1 MPLPRQRL
9 TALLA
14 ESALTSV
21 ELVIAPPGY
30 GKTTLLREYASAD
43 SGAVFVALP
52 EATGL
57 ESFVHA
63 VIAAAVPSALHAI
76 GALFDGV
83 EEHKIEE
90 RAAEWLVSRLR
101 TFDGTLIIDDLHRAA
116 GDQRVARV
124 LVAAI
129 SATHGRM
136 RWIVASRETPRF
148 PMGSW
153 ISRGWTG
160 MPITSEDLNFTV
172 PEAAALAASL
182 NIEVH
187 PDDVAMLVEDTLG
200 WPIGLR
206 LGLSL
211 AARKRGTR
219 QTRMQ
224 TREALFALIDD
235 EVWQTLDAAMRDLI
249 SAAALMSTPTVSTLV
264 AAGFADARSQMASV
278 FARVPFIAA
287 IDDEAFTIHDLFREF
302 VSARMPPESVAGDA
316 TRVGTALVAGGNP
329 TDGLRL
335 LIAADRADG
344 VQAALAMHAFE
355 LLDTGQRAVVN
366 ASIAFLGE
374 RGLNDSGV
382 ALAIRGAL
390 AFADGSGSNSS
401 NLFARALE
409 RGVPPSMRS
418 EVSRRLALSYANRGM
433 MTEALNVLRPLESD
447 SSISLEDRLEVQ
459 ATSVSFIAADGAQD
473 RSAIAAMIASLEA
486 QISSVRPGVQAR
498 LLQRLGNAAFYNSD
512 LQAAERL
519 SLDAAL
525 LATELGMDRIAAV
538 AYSTLYSLASFVDP
552 NAARARSFSKS
563 QAVAAERAANT
574 ALHVYALRAQ
584 YAIAAMNVD
593 TAETHLLEASL
604 ATLVDTRTY
613 RDSFLFR
620 FARALQYVATSNVA
634 KAEATLLSMPLASI
648 SGPERARRDAFLIL
662 ILLLRRKR
670 SEAAAILDHGL
681 VTEVPTGYGRVEIAY
696 AYAYR
701 GIAFWALDRPAQAR
715 KSFEFDSAEIP
726 PADRHLIE
734 IFKDLTGLPHP
745 LPNRNAIDALCVSLT
760 EADCR
765 GYAELLRRIVDLDAN
780 DAELSAAELE
790 TLREFDR
797 YGGRAIDVAK
807 ALGKSKFTVQNQIQS
822 AIKKL
827 GCSGRAEALAYARQR
842 GWLDT
847 APN

>member
-1 MPLPRQRL
+1 
-9 TALLA
+9 
-14 ESALTSV
+14 
-21 ELVIAPPGY
+21 
-30 GKTTLLREYASAD
+30 
-43 SGAVFVALP
+43 
-52 EATGL
+52 
-57 ESFVHA
+57 
-63 VIAAAVPSALHAI
+63 
-76 GALFDGV
+76 
-83 EEHKIEE
+83 
-90 RAAEWLVSRLR
+90 
-101 TFDGTLIIDDLHRAA
+101 
-116 GDQRVARV
+116 
-124 LVAAI
+124 
-129 SATHGRM
+129 
-136 RWIVASRETPRF
+136 
-148 PMGSW
+148 
-153 ISRGWTG
+153 
-160 MPITSEDLNFTV
+160 
-172 PEAAALAASL
+172 
-182 NIEVH
+182 
-187 PDDVAMLVEDTLG
+187 
-200 WPIGLR
+200 
-206 LGLSL
+206 
-211 AARKRGTR
+211 
-219 QTRMQ
+219 
-224 TREALFALIDD
+224 
-235 EVWQTLDAAMRDLI
+235 
-249 SAAALMSTPTVSTLV
+249 
-264 AAGFADARSQMASV
+264 
-278 FARVPFIAA
+278 
-287 IDDEAFTIHDLFREF
+287 
-302 VSARMPPESVAGDA
+302 MPPETVAGAA
-316 TRVGTALVAGGNP
+316 TRVGSALVAGGNP
-329 TDGLRL
+329 ADGLRL
-335 LIAADRADG
+335 LIAADRADD
-344 VQAALAMHAFE
+344 VQAALAIHAFE

-366 ASIAFLGE
+366 TSIAFLGE
-374 RGLNDSGV
+374 RGHNDTGV

-409 RGVPPSMRS
+409 RGVPPAMRS

-433 MTEALNVLRPLESD
+433 MTEALDVLKPLEFD
-447 SSISLEDRLEVQ
+447 PSISLEDRLEVQ
-459 ATSVSFIAADGAQD
+459 ATAVSFIAADGTRD
-473 RSAIAAMIASLEA
+473 RSEIEAMMAALEA
-486 QISSVRPGVQAR
+486 QISSVRPSVQAR
-498 LLQRLGNAAFYNSD
+498 LLQRLGNAAFHNSD

-552 NAARARSFSKS
+552 NAARARSFSQS

-593 TAETHLLEASL
+593 ITETQRLEATL

-634 KAEATLLSMPLASI
+634 KAEATLLSIPLASI

-670 SEAAAILDHGL
+670 SAAAAILDRGL
-681 VTEVPTGYGRVEIAY
+681 VTEVPSGYGRVEIAY

-715 KSFEFDSAEIP
+715 KSFEFDTAEIP

-745 LPNRNAIDALCVSLT
+745 LPNRNAINALCVSLA

-765 GYAELLRRIVDLDAN
+765 GYAELLRRLVDLDAN
-780 DAELSAAELE
+780 DAELSASELE

-797 YGGRAIDVAK
+797 YGGRAVDVAK

-842 GWLDT
+842 GWLDRT
-847 APN
+847 RS